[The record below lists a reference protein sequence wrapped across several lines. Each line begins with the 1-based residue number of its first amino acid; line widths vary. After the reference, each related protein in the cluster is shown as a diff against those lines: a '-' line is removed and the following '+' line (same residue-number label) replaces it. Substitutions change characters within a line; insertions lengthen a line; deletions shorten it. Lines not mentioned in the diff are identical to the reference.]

1 MTQLRLYQ
9 NCPIC
14 FRLVNTY
21 ESAPY
26 RHGHDA
32 CGKALL
38 SWNWEAMDDTEDATA
53 VVSTAVAN
61 NLAPLLKAETK

>member
-1 MTQLRLYQ
+1 MTQLFLYKP
-9 NCPIC
+9 CCIC
-14 FRLVNTY
+14 FCLVNTY

-38 SWNWEAMDDTEDATA
+38 SWNWEAMDTDTTA
-53 VVSTAVAN
+53 EGQAQ
-61 NLAPLLKAETK
+61 

>member
-1 MTQLRLYQ
+1 MTQLLLYKP
-9 NCPIC
+9 CCIC
-14 FRLVNTY
+14 FCLVNTY

-38 SWNWEAMDDTEDATA
+38 SWNWEAMDDDTTA
-53 VVSTAVAN
+53 EGQAQ
-61 NLAPLLKAETK
+61 